1 MPEKRTA
8 SLLLYDISQAIEKIE
23 TFCAG
28 FSFDQLMEDQR
39 TQDAILRNIQI
50 IGEASGKNSAAGTD
64 RPPPRK
70 WTGADLTGY
79 GIL

>member
-8 SLLLYDISQAIEKIE
+8 SLLLYDIFQAIEKIE

-28 FSFDQLMEDQR
+28 YSFDQFMDDQR

-50 IGEASGKNSAAGTD
+50 IG
-64 RPPPRK
+64 
-70 WTGADLTGY
+70 
-79 GIL
+79 

>member
-28 FSFDQLMEDQR
+28 FSFEQLMEDQR

-50 IGEASGKNSAAGTD
+50 IGEA
-64 RPPPRK
+64 
-70 WTGADLTGY
+70 
-79 GIL
+79 